1 MGERGKLKLPRHLS
15 PIPNN
20 GEPTLADQVKPGIP
34 TTPPGFPNDKMMA
47 ELWVELVTTL
57 DAAGLIANT
66 DGMAVEM
73 AIRHFLAAREASDE
87 LMAHGTVVN
96 DYAHGTEADPAV
108 KKNPA
113 DQAFRSQSQMFL
125 EYVKQLGMAYAA
137 RARIPGRMEDG
148 GDDFFTASGG

>member
-1 MGERGKLKLPRHLS
+1 MGERGKLKLPRHLA

-20 GEPTLADQVKPGIP
+20 GEPTLADQVQPGIP
-34 TTPPGFPNDKMMA
+34 VTPAGFPNDKMMT
-47 ELWVELVTTL
+47 ELWVELVPKL
-57 DAAGLIANT
+57 DAAGLIAST

-87 LMAHGTVVN
+87 LMADGAVVN
-96 DYAHGTEADPAV
+96 DTAHGRDNGGV

-113 DQAFRSQSQMFL
+113 DQVFRSQSQMFL

-137 RARIPGRMEDG
+137 RARIPGRLEDG